1 MPQPGQSVC
10 RCCYRVAAQPTVSP
24 IFVFVGR
31 SCSCSCFSSL
41 SSPKGTCFLPLPLSL
56 LPVPFVCHPVG
67 SAVVV
72 VVASAFVVILSA
84 AKNPQFLN
92 PACGKYLSSPKP
104 TKPTPIKTFQ
114 LRRSFTQPAIIKSTK
129 QIKAP
134 RPTTGAILFVGSTS
148 CKEVRR

>member
-1 MPQPGQSVC
+1 MPHPGLLRVPHPSRFCEGWGIRATREPLFKTPATVTKTII
-10 RCCYRVAAQPTVSP
+10 YRNISQKPQQIP
-24 IFVFVGR
+24 L
-31 SCSCSCFSSL
+31 SSL
-41 SSPKGTCFLPLPLSL
+41 
-56 LPVPFVCHPVG
+56 
-67 SAVVV
+67 
-72 VVASAFVVILSA
+72 
-84 AKNPQFLN
+84 
-92 PACGKYLSSPKP
+92 KP